1 MIVLYASRFR
11 NGEIDLKTKK
21 SGQKIKE
28 PIGERVFNIF
38 NNVFMFLIMI
48 IMVYPMWYVL
58 VASFSE
64 SQKMV
69 GFEGIMWLPRGLSL
83 DSYRLM
89 VKNPMVLRG
98 YLNTIY
104 IVVVSVSLNII
115 FTAIGAYFLSRK
127 NVMWQKYVMIMV
139 TLTMFFSGG
148 MIPDYLTFTKIY
160 HLRNSYWVLILP
172 GLINTFNLI
181 VMRTSFASIPDS
193 LCESATID
201 GAGHWRVLFSIV
213 LPLSKAVMA
222 VIILYYAVA
231 HWNEWFN
238 ASIYLSDR
246 TKYPLQ
252 LILREILISN
262 DTTSM
267 TAGNVDARA
276 NKESV
281 AETIKYATI
290 VVATVPIL
298 CVYPFLQKYF
308 TKGTLIGA
316 VKE

>member
-89 VKNPMVLRG
+89 AKNPMVLRG

-308 TKGTLIGA
+308 VKGVTLGATKG
-316 VKE
+316 

>member
-1 MIVLYASRFR
+1 MR
-11 NGEIDLKTKK
+11 TKK